1 MVIVPTGNLYKLL
14 FQKALYSD
22 LYSFLFYI
30 NHLPQELICDV
41 KLFADDTSLSSIV
54 NFMKALVSVLNSDL
68 LKIQDWTYHWKMF
81 NPDRTKKAH

>member
-1 MVIVPTGNLYKLL
+1 MVIVPTGNLYKPL
-14 FQKALYSD
+14 FHKALYSD
-22 LYSFLFYI
+22 LYCFFFYI
-30 NHLPQELICDV
+30 SHLPQGLICDV
-41 KLFADDTSLSSIV
+41 KLFAGDTSLSSIV